1 MLGKVCQAL
10 ADQEVNILAIE
21 SFPTRGKFVTRFI
34 VDNPD
39 TAKTVLNNEK
49 LTYTEK
55 DIVQIRRRVGPLC
68 CEQATRQ
75 SLPSCLG
82 FFTTATSLCRNRE
95 V

>member
-1 MLGKVCQAL
+1 MPVSKEFTVLIENRPSMLGKVCQAL

-49 LTYTEK
+49 LATK
-55 DIVQIRRRVGPLC
+55 AVQESTLKSPGAVRFCKP
-68 CEQATRQ
+68 
-75 SLPSCLG
+75 SL
-82 FFTTATSLCRNRE
+82 TK
-95 V
+95 